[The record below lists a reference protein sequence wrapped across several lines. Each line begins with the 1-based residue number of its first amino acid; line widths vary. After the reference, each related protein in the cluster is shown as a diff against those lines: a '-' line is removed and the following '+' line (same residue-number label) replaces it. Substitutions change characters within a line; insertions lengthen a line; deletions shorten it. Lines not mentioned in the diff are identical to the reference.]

1 MTTCMQARDSYCFL
15 ALAFPSGRA
24 LNLLLDSS
32 FKSSFEEPIPPDHVR
47 PSGETEDAEPV
58 KGSQSD
64 IDMAQAATEA
74 EVDVVVPK
82 TWAPESPAFL
92 EISEGDIHSLLLWP
106 SQVSSSQRSGKLEAE
121 ATSKAVWQCF
131 LGSPCALTG
140 DSRLT
145 FIWNLAQAQP
155 FF

>member
-32 FKSSFEEPIPPDHVR
+32 FKSSSIPPDHVR

-64 IDMAQAATEA
+64 IDMAQAAAEA

-82 TWAPESPAFL
+82 TWAPESPAFM

-106 SQVSSSQRSGKLEAE
+106 SQVSSSPRSGKLEAE
-121 ATSKAVWQCF
+121 ATSKAAWQCF
-131 LGSPCALTG
+131 LASPCALTG
-140 DSRLT
+140 DSGLT

-155 FF
+155 LF

>member
-24 LNLLLDSS
+24 LNHLLDSS

-64 IDMAQAATEA
+64 IDMAQAAAEA

-92 EISEGDIHSLLLWP
+92 EISEGDIHSTALAISGLVITEKWETGGRSYFKSSAAMLLGR
-106 SQVSSSQRSGKLEAE
+106 QRVDSYLE
-121 ATSKAVWQCF
+121 
-131 LGSPCALTG
+131 LGPG
-140 DSRLT
+140 PT
-145 FIWNLAQAQP
+145 FVL
-155 FF
+155 